1 MSSLPEALEAGAVAK
16 GAKRWVMDA
25 EEAARRAGTDG
36 TVPAMSPADVEAR
49 LEDVAVASA
58 RLRAARLAALDGE
71 ARRREEERDAWIETW
86 GFIAKEMQRGRG
98 RNEIGIKSPHGSPPS
113 SRRTSMDKKR
123 SKGQNAA

>member
-71 ARRREEERDAWIETW
+71 ARRREEEREAARLAAEA
-86 GFIAKEMQRGRG
+86 AKAEAD
-98 RNEIGIKSPHGSPPS
+98 EL
-113 SRRTSMDKKR
+113 RRREEEDR
-123 SKGQNAA
+123 AATAAEVR